1 MRHEVKETNA
11 KLVWDFNE
19 TFQRKQLE
27 PLASLLDKG
36 EKAKL
41 KSQLALIKEEVQ
53 ELEDAIE
60 AGDWVEMKDAVAD
73 ILVVTYGMGYVMSID
88 CDKAVQEVNR
98 SNMSKIC
105 QNIGEVSETQI
116 YYAESRVDTTHSQIG
131 ETGTYIV
138 KSARDQ
144 HDELSN
150 FFPEG
155 KFLKN
160 VNWTVPNLDFIE
172 V

>member
-1 MRHEVKETNA
+1 MTQVTNA

-27 PLASLLDKG
+27 PLGSLLE

-105 QNIGEVSETQI
+105 QNIDELVQTQTH
-116 YYAESRVDTTHSQIG
+116 YAELGVDSTHDEIG
-131 ETGTYIV
+131 GTGTYII

-150 FFPEG
+150 FFPQG

-160 VNWTVPNLDFIE
+160 VNWTSPNLDFIE
-172 V
+172 VV